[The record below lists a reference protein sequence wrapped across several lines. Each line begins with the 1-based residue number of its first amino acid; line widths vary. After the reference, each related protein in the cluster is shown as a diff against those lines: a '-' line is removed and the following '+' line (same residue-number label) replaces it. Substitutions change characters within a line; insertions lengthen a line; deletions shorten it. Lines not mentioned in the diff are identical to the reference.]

1 MTRKIAAALAAAAAL
16 AWTGVAAAQ
25 VAPFSREGGLIY
37 VDCKVDRVAQRCEL
51 DTGATQMWLPP
62 RPEFRSYP
70 VHQTGGVMGASGGTA
85 PADYIQIGTLSFG
98 GFTLGDVDAL
108 LADTPFGHGVIGL
121 DAIARLGA
129 ATFDYRRDE
138 LRRAGPVEADLCPLP
153 FRISA
158 RLITVPVRL
167 AGRQSALAGW
177 DTGASLTVAD
187 LGFVRAHP
195 ELFDYVRPMAAGTD
209 ATTKGVPVSL
219 YRTKSLSI
227 CGRTLRNVAVAAID
241 MSGPKAAVPDF
252 PDITLGSNVMSGLSW
267 AFDFTSGRWSVS

>member
-1 MTRKIAAALAAAAAL
+1 MKLKLAAALAAAV
-16 AWTGVAAAQ
+16 AWTAPALPAAQ
-25 VAPFSREGGLIY
+25 VAPFTPDGGLIY
-37 VDCKVDRVAQRCEL
+37 VDCRVDRVVQRCEL

-62 RPEFRSYP
+62 RSEFRRYP
-70 VHQTGGVMGASGGTA
+70 VHRTGGVMGASGVVA
-85 PADYIQIGTLSFG
+85 PADYIQVGSLSFG
-98 GFTLGDVDAL
+98 GFTLSNVDAL

-121 DAIARLGA
+121 DAISRLGV
-129 ATFDYRRDE
+129 ATFDYRRNE
-138 LRRAGPVEADLCPLP
+138 LRRAGPVETDLCPLP

-195 ELFDYVRPMAAGTD
+195 ELFDFVRPMAAGTD

-219 YRTKSLSI
+219 YRTRSLSV
-227 CGRTLRNVAVAAID
+227 CGRTLRNVAVAAVD
-241 MSGPKAAVPDF
+241 MSGPKAAVADF
-252 PDITLGSNVMSGLSW
+252 PDITLGANVMDGFAW
-267 AFDFTSGRWSVS
+267 AFDFETQRWSVS